1 MVMVYYVHH
10 KILFQL
16 YLSLNSRSQGHAIYK
31 AYVNIQKT

>member
-10 KILFQL
+10 KILFQG